1 MVQKLTSLQVSLLV
15 IFLKCDMEWNRIG
28 IKWSGVE
35 NIDVE
40 CLTHTAIHTHYKA
53 LHSNPQ

>member
-15 IFLKCDMEWNRIG
+15 LFLKCDMEWNRIG

-35 NIDVE
+35 FHE
-40 CLTHTAIHTHYKA
+40 MKW
-53 LHSNPQ
+53 